1 MSMEIPQ
8 DIDMERRI
16 LGAVIEHPET
26 FEKVAQYFSNIEVLH
41 HPQHRAIWRII
52 GSMRAKKK
60 HIDLVTICS
69 EVKRVE
75 RGGIK
80 QSYIA
85 EIVNDA
91 ALKDNIEV
99 YAENIYEKY
108 LYRRIVHETKNIQ
121 EIANSNSPE
130 VYETITSVHSLL
142 GRLIDI
148 RPDQKFDIS
157 EELDQT
163 IDSITKKE
171 EKLVKTGYL
180 NLDKFAGGL
189 TRGEITIIGGRP
201 GHGKSTMMLNM
212 LSKMIADGKKVILF
226 NRELTNTEVLKKLL
240 TLESGNL
247 SYTKV
252 RKGIYEGKDL
262 KELSI
267 VKQFMKENY
276 VEDKF
281 RMFDNI
287 RDLPRSIA
295 EIKKFQPDVIFDDY
309 IQLVAYKGK
318 EEQRRLQLEQLVN
331 DYKWVAKENNCVVVL
346 ASQLNRGLEAR
357 VGKNQRPQLSDL
369 AESGAIEQVAEN
381 VFFVFYKYKITGA
394 EEEKQDMI
402 LVASKVR
409 YGESGETI
417 LYYEGDKAKIYNSMD
432 ELLNPK
438 GLSVATDDL
447 PF

>member
-1 MSMEIPQ
+1 
-8 DIDMERRI
+8 
-16 LGAVIEHPET
+16 
-26 FEKVAQYFSNIEVLH
+26 
-41 HPQHRAIWRII
+41 
-52 GSMRAKKK
+52 
-60 HIDLVTICS
+60 
-69 EVKRVE
+69 
-75 RGGIK
+75 
-80 QSYIA
+80 
-85 EIVNDA
+85 
-91 ALKDNIEV
+91 
-99 YAENIYEKY
+99 
-108 LYRRIVHETKNIQ
+108 
-121 EIANSNSPE
+121 
-130 VYETITSVHSLL
+130 
-142 GRLIDI
+142 
-148 RPDQKFDIS
+148 
-157 EELDQT
+157 
-163 IDSITKKE
+163 
-171 EKLVKTGYL
+171 
-180 NLDKFAGGL
+180 
-189 TRGEITIIGGRP
+189 
-201 GHGKSTMMLNM
+201 
-212 LSKMIADGKKVILF
+212 
-226 NRELTNTEVLKKLL
+226 
-240 TLESGNL
+240 
-247 SYTKV
+247 
-252 RKGIYEGKDL
+252 
-262 KELSI
+262 
-267 VKQFMKENY
+267 MKENY